1 MCALATPAFCTT
13 LCCEY
18 TPTCVALGHPPA
30 SPNPLLNS
38 CSSSL
43 SPSCH
48 LYLIRPI
55 LDLLTSLST
64 PCCLLL
70 ILPPQV
76 DPAAPC
82 CFSCG
87 RPLKAK
93 EAAAAKEQHNR
104 CSDCQSRHEAG
115 QHCGVC
121 SRVWFDYESDRMAT
135 CSRCSGRVHEACD
148 PKAARAVQA
157 AAAAE
162 VRPHECTVCVVSRL
176 MLSVRES

>member
-1 MCALATPAFCTT
+1 MCAPATPALFTATPHVRRLDSDQPRTLSPTAAVPMCYSAAIRTT
-13 LCCEY
+13 SVLPITVVKHIHILCCL
-18 TPTCVALGHPPA
+18 V
-30 SPNPLLNS
+30 S
-38 CSSSL
+38 
-43 SPSCH
+43 
-48 LYLIRPI
+48 
-55 LDLLTSLST
+55 
-64 PCCLLL
+64 

-104 CSDCQSRHEAG
+104 CNDCQSRHEAG

-135 CSRCSGRVHEACD
+135 CTRCSGRVHEACD